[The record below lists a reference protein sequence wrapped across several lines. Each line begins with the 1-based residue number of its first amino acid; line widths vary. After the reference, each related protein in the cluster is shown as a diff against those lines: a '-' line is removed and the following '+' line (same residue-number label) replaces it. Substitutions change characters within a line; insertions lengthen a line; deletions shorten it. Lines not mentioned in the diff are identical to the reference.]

1 MRIIKLILKIL
12 IYIVVL
18 ALIPFIIEWMI
29 NFYDS
34 QYNAMTR
41 PNAIIT
47 TSAGVHE
54 GSNQRLF
61 NEVRFRSEGVS
72 VRMRC
77 SELTEVEANA
87 IANRITGVFTV
98 RTEEEYKNNLPGKS
112 FNFKLQTNI
121 AKSLNRVNTRYGV
134 DNVNLTTNFEVE
146 CDIKPTSF
154 TDEAIKR
161 ELLSR
166 EFEKGEKVYFDIN
179 LNGRVPPETKF
190 VFTYSRSPRSI
201 LRGTKLYNLD
211 SKLLDLLGIS
221 K

>member
-1 MRIIKLILKIL
+1 MRIVKLILKIL

-34 QYNAMTR
+34 QYNPMTR

-47 TSAGVHE
+47 TSEAVHE

-61 NEVRFRSEGVS
+61 NEIRFRSEGMS
-72 VRMRC
+72 VRLRC
-77 SELTEVEANA
+77 SELTEVEANS

-98 RTEEEYKNNLPGKS
+98 RTEEEYNNNKPGKS
-112 FNFKLQTNI
+112 FNFKLEQNI
-121 AKSLNRVNTRYGV
+121 AKPLNRVQTRYGV

-146 CDIKPTSF
+146 CDFKPTSF
-154 TDEAIKR
+154 TDEAIER
-161 ELLSR
+161 ELLAR
-166 EFEKGEKVYFDIN
+166 EFEKREKVYFDIN
-179 LNGRVPPETKF
+179 LSGRVPPETKF

-201 LRGTKLYNLD
+201 LRGTSLYNLED
-211 SKLLDLLGIS
+211 KLLSALGFS

>member
-1 MRIIKLILKIL
+1 MRIVKLILKIL
-12 IYIVVL
+12 IHIIIL
-18 ALIPFIIEWMI
+18 ALIPFIAEWML

-34 QYNAMTR
+34 QYNPMTR

-47 TSAGVHE
+47 SSKGAHE

-61 NEVRFRSEGVS
+61 NEIRFRSEGMS
-72 VRMRC
+72 VRLR
-77 SELTEVEANA
+77 STELTEVEAES

-98 RTEEEYKNNLPGKS
+98 RTEEEYKNNEPGQS
-112 FNFKLQTNI
+112 FNFKLEQNL
-121 AKSLNRVNTRYGV
+121 AKPLNSVRTKYGV
-134 DNVNLTTNFEVE
+134 DNVNLTTNYEVE
-146 CDIKPTSF
+146 CDIKPSSF
-154 TDEAIKR
+154 IDEAKKR

-179 LNGRVPPETKF
+179 LSGRVPPETDF

-201 LRGTKLYNLD
+201 LRGTSLYNLED
-211 SKLLDLLGIS
+211 KLLKAIGFG